1 MHTEGVTNP
10 VAVQMESE
18 NGSGKVTFCNYVM
31 YSRKSL
37 IWTPSSE
44 NIDQMSAIMYTF
56 RVKYVVSIESL
67 I

>member
-37 IWTPSSE
+37 I
-44 NIDQMSAIMYTF
+44 
-56 RVKYVVSIESL
+56 
-67 I
+67 